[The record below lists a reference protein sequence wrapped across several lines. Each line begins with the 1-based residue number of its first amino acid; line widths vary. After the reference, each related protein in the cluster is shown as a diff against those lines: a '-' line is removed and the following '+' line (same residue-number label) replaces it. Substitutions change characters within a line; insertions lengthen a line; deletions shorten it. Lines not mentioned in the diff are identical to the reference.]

1 MRVLVTGATG
11 LIGSALCDALLARGD
26 EVVGL
31 TRDPERARPNNPTVR
46 WHAWQA
52 TTERPPAD
60 ALAGVDGVVNL
71 IGEEINQRLTDD
83 AKVRIRESR
92 LVGTRNL
99 LQAIEAAPDT
109 PSVFIGQSA
118 IGYYGDRGAQ
128 ILDEDSEPGEPGF
141 ITEVVSDWEGA
152 EREAERA
159 VPRVVIFRTGLVL
172 TKRGGLVKQ
181 LLLPFKLGVGGPIAG
196 GEQFMSWIHIDDE
209 VGLFLWA
216 LDSEGVA
223 GTINATAPNPVTN
236 REFSKALGRALHRPA
251 VAPVPKLAVAAMRGG
266 ELADAVAGGARVLPR
281 RALDG
286 GYEFRHPDLDEA
298 LTSALR

>member
-1 MRVLVTGATG
+1 MRVLVTGASG

-31 TRDPERARPNNPTVR
+31 TRDPERARPENPTAR
-46 WHAWQA
+46 WHAWRA
-52 TTERPPAD
+52 TTERPPAA
-60 ALAGVDGVVNL
+60 ALDGVDGVVNL
-71 IGEEINQRLTDD
+71 IGEEINQRLTDQ

-99 LQAIEAAPDT
+99 LQGIEASST
-109 PSVFIGQSA
+109 EPSVFVGQSA
-118 IGYYGDRGAQ
+118 IGYYGDRGAK
-128 ILDEDSEPGEPGF
+128 ILDEESQPGEGF
-141 ITEVVSDWEGA
+141 TAEVPIDWEAA
-152 EREAERA
+152 EREAEGI

-172 TKRGGLVKQ
+172 TKDGGLVKQ
-181 LLLPFKLGVGGPIAG
+181 LLLPFRLGVGGPIAG
-196 GEQFMSWIHIDDE
+196 GEQFMSWIHMDDE
-209 VGLFLWA
+209 IGLFLWA
-216 LDSEGVA
+216 LDDHSVW
-223 GTINATAPNPVTN
+223 GTINATAPTPVTN

-251 VAPVPKLAVAAMRGG
+251 VMPVPKLAVTAMRGG

-286 GYEFRHPDLDEA
+286 GYEFRHPELDEA

>member
-1 MRVLVTGATG
+1 MRVLVTGASG

-31 TRDPERARPNNPTVR
+31 TRDPEQARPKNQTVR
-46 WHAWQA
+46 WHAWRA
-52 TTERPPAD
+52 TAERPPPE
-60 ALAGVDGVVNL
+60 ALEGVDGVVNL
-71 IGEEINQRLTDD
+71 IGEEINQRLTDE

-99 LQAIEAAPDT
+99 LQGIESSST
-109 PSVFIGQSA
+109 EPSVFVGQSA

-128 ILDEDSEPGEPGF
+128 ILDEESQPGEGF
-141 ITEVVSDWEGA
+141 TAEVPIDWEAA
-152 EREAERA
+152 ERDAEGIFD
-159 VPRVVIFRTGLVL
+159 RVVIFRTGLVL
-172 TKRGGLVKQ
+172 SKHGGLLAQ

-196 GEQFMSWIHIDDE
+196 GEQYMSWIHLEDL

-216 LDSEGVA
+216 LDDHRVW

-251 VAPVPKLAVAAMRGG
+251 VVPVPKFAVVALRGG

-281 RALDG
+281 RALDM

-298 LTSALR
+298 LRSALR